1 MEKQRIWS
9 IGPNRKEDMEKIK
22 EIVAV
27 TIMALAILLI
37 TGVVKA
43 DTHEAKKPNKVE
55 AFIQNEIE
63 KTKAYQAK
71 SWAEAK
77 EQWQRL
83 ISKFQAN

>member
-1 MEKQRIWS
+1 MK
-9 IGPNRKEDMEKIK
+9 NIK
-22 EIVAV
+22 WLLATVFVALIVYGNTAR
-27 TIMALAILLI
+27 
-37 TGVVKA
+37 A

-77 EQWQRL
+77 EQWQKL

>member
-1 MEKQRIWS
+1 MK
-9 IGPNRKEDMEKIK
+9 NIK
-22 EIVAV
+22 WLLATVFVALIVYGNTAR
-27 TIMALAILLI
+27 
-37 TGVVKA
+37 A

>member
-1 MEKQRIWS
+1 MK
-9 IGPNRKEDMEKIK
+9 NIK
-22 EIVAV
+22 WLLATIFVALIVYGNTA
-27 TIMALAILLI
+27 
-37 TGVVKA
+37 KA

-83 ISKFQAN
+83 ISKFQAK

>member
-1 MEKQRIWS
+1 MK
-9 IGPNRKEDMEKIK
+9 NIK
-22 EIVAV
+22 WLLATVFVALIVYGNTAR
-27 TIMALAILLI
+27 
-37 TGVVKA
+37 A
-43 DTHEAKKPNKVE
+43 DTHEANKPNKVE

-83 ISKFQAN
+83 ISKFQAK

>member
-1 MEKQRIWS
+1 MK
-9 IGPNRKEDMEKIK
+9 NIK
-22 EIVAV
+22 WLLATVFVALIVYGNTAR
-27 TIMALAILLI
+27 
-37 TGVVKA
+37 A
-43 DTHEAKKPNKVE
+43 DTHEEKKPNKVE

-83 ISKFQAN
+83 ISKFQAK

>member
-1 MEKQRIWS
+1 MK
-9 IGPNRKEDMEKIK
+9 NIK
-22 EIVAV
+22 WLLATILVALIVYGNTA
-27 TIMALAILLI
+27 
-37 TGVVKA
+37 KA

-83 ISKFQAN
+83 ISKFQAK

>member
-1 MEKQRIWS
+1 MK
-9 IGPNRKEDMEKIK
+9 NIK
-22 EIVAV
+22 WLLATIFVALIVYGNTA
-27 TIMALAILLI
+27 
-37 TGVVKA
+37 KA

-77 EQWQRL
+77 EQWQKL
-83 ISKFQAN
+83 ISKFQAK

>member
-1 MEKQRIWS
+1 MATIFVAL
-9 IGPNRKEDMEKIK
+9 
-22 EIVAV
+22 IVYGNTA
-27 TIMALAILLI
+27 
-37 TGVVKA
+37 KA

-83 ISKFQAN
+83 ISKFQAK

>member
-1 MEKQRIWS
+1 MK
-9 IGPNRKEDMEKIK
+9 NIK
-22 EIVAV
+22 WLLATIFVALIVYGNTA
-27 TIMALAILLI
+27 
-37 TGVVKA
+37 KA

>member
-1 MEKQRIWS
+1 MK
-9 IGPNRKEDMEKIK
+9 NIK
-22 EIVAV
+22 WLLATIFVALIVYGNTAR
-27 TIMALAILLI
+27 
-37 TGVVKA
+37 A

-83 ISKFQAN
+83 ISKFQAK

>member
-1 MEKQRIWS
+1 M
-9 IGPNRKEDMEKIK
+9 NIK

-27 TIMALAILLI
+27 TVMALAILLI
-37 TGVVKA
+37 TGVAKA

-55 AFIQNEIE
+55 AFIKNEIE

-77 EQWQRL
+77 EQWQKL
-83 ISKFQAN
+83 ISKFQAK

>member
-1 MEKQRIWS
+1 MK
-9 IGPNRKEDMEKIK
+9 NIK
-22 EIVAV
+22 WLLATVFVALIVYGNTAR
-27 TIMALAILLI
+27 
-37 TGVVKA
+37 A

-83 ISKFQAN
+83 LSKFQAN

>member
-1 MEKQRIWS
+1 MK
-9 IGPNRKEDMEKIK
+9 NIK
-22 EIVAV
+22 WLLATVFVALIVYGNTA
-27 TIMALAILLI
+27 
-37 TGVVKA
+37 KA

-83 ISKFQAN
+83 ISKFQAK

>member
-1 MEKQRIWS
+1 MK
-9 IGPNRKEDMEKIK
+9 NIK
-22 EIVAV
+22 WLLATVFVALIVYGNTAR
-27 TIMALAILLI
+27 
-37 TGVVKA
+37 A

-83 ISKFQAN
+83 ISKFQAK